1 MAFDLSEVVS
11 DPDLC
16 VEFQILRSTGSF
28 GAGGWI
34 QGPTE
39 EIEAFGVV
47 QPAEDEALNMV
58 PEGDR
63 VTGSLQVFTSQ
74 PIYETL
80 AERRERRPND
90 PDWTEDHRGEPP
102 APALSDKIR
111 WHGHL
116 YRLLAVQPWKEFG
129 YFGAILVRV
138 LGD

>member
-11 DPDLC
+11 DPDLGDD
-16 VEFQILRSTGSF
+16 FLILRSSGSF

-34 QGPTE
+34 QGPIE
-39 EIEAFGVV
+39 EIPAFGVI
-47 QPAEDEALNMV
+47 QPAEDEALAMV

-63 VTGSLQVFTSQ
+63 VTGSLQVFTAQ

-90 PDWTEDHRGEPP
+90 PDWTSDNRGAP
-102 APALSDKIR
+102 AQAALSDKIR

-116 YRLLAVQPWKEFG
+116 YRILAVQKWRDYG
-129 YFGAILVRV
+129 YFGAILVR
-138 LGD
+138 LTGD